1 MKHVIRLLIGIAVV
15 AGICYGLNT
24 LRTKKAAEP
33 EPEIIRPVR
42 TITLQGGSDL
52 MKRRYFGTVQG
63 GKRADLSF
71 RVSGTL
77 SKVNAEKGANVKKGA
92 LLAALDPRDFNTRI
106 AQAQSALSQAQAQH
120 NNAQADFTRYENL
133 YKQKVIAKAQYDTY
147 KTQVDVTKSAVRS
160 AEANLKSARDA
171 LKDTELRAPFNGVIT
186 QRTIENYQDVTA
198 KQTIFVI
205 QDLSALEIVF
215 NIPDNDIIL
224 APLPELKSITDLQ
237 KYEGKLYTIS
247 AIFEAIPDKSFP
259 LKLKEVSPQA
269 TTSNTYP
276 VTAVM
281 DRQSDVR
288 ILPGMAATVEA
299 VLDSSRH
306 DEADEDKYLVPTTAI
321 LSEAGNNYV
330 WRYDNGTVT
339 RIPVTIGL
347 IQNNAYIQIEGPL
360 LRNEDT
366 IVTAGV
372 NFLRE
377 GQHVRLLEE

>member
-1 MKHVIRLLIGIAVV
+1 MKKIFNVVILICIVV
-15 AGICYGLNT
+15 AAYYGLEVV
-24 LRTKKAAEP
+24 RKQKVE
-33 EPEIIRPVR
+33 EEKPEIIRPVK
-42 TITLQGGSDL
+42 TVTLTNSGKGGTWSYYGILQGG
-52 MKRRYFGTVQG
+52 RRV
-63 GKRADLSF
+63 DLSF
-71 RVSGTL
+71 RVSGPIKNIL
-77 SKVNAEKGANVKKGA
+77 VDKGASVKKNEV
-92 LLAALDPRDFNTRI
+92 LATLDPRDFQTQLK
-106 AQAQSALSQAQAQH
+106 QAQSAQSQAEAQYK
-120 NNAQADFTRYENL
+120 NAQADFTRYENL

-147 KTQVDVTKSAVRS
+147 KTQVDVTKSAVNS

-247 AIFEAIPDKSFP
+247 ARFEAIPDKSFP

-299 VLDSSRH
+299 VLDSSGH

-339 RIPVTIGL
+339 RIPVTTGL